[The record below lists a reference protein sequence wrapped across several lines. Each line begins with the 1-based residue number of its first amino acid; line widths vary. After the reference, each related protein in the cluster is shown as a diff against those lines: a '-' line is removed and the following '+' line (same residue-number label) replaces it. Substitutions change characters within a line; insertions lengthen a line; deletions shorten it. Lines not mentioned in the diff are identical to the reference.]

1 MEELIMIRYG
11 EISLKGGNRRFFE
24 DKLVANI
31 RSAIA
36 DLGDVDVYK
45 TYGRIF
51 VRGVRQVST
60 AIRRLQ
66 GVFGIVSISPVL
78 QVSKEVDTI
87 KTVGLELIKRLDPAP
102 GTTFRVDARR
112 SDKSFP
118 LTSIEINQE
127 VASTILPQFEDLVV
141 DLSNPELRLSIEIRE
156 KSAYI
161 FVESY
166 PGMGGLPVGVTGKGL
181 LLLSGGIDSPVAGWM
196 VMKRGVRVDALHF
209 HSFPFTGEKSKEKV
223 INLANILAD
232 YNQGMRLWI
241 APFTEIQKTI
251 HAHCRPALRITIMRR
266 MMIRIAD
273 RLAQRIGA
281 LILVTGESIGQVA
294 SQTLESM
301 TTISAVTP
309 KQIIRPLAAFDKQEI
324 ITRAK
329 EIGTYETSIQ
339 PYEDCCTVF
348 VPKHPST
355 RPSIEEAEGAEAG
368 IDWDSLLD
376 KCLADME
383 VIDIP

>member
-1 MEELIMIRYG
+1 
-11 EISLKGGNRRFFE
+11 
-24 DKLVANI
+24 
-31 RSAIA
+31 
-36 DLGDVDVYK
+36 
-45 TYGRIF
+45 
-51 VRGVRQVST
+51 
-60 AIRRLQ
+60 
-66 GVFGIVSISPVL
+66 
-78 QVSKEVDTI
+78 
-87 KTVGLELIKRLDPAP
+87 
-102 GTTFRVDARR
+102 
-112 SDKSFP
+112 
-118 LTSIEINQE
+118 
-127 VASTILPQFEDLVV
+127 
-141 DLSNPELRLSIEIRE
+141 
-156 KSAYI
+156 
-161 FVESY
+161 
-166 PGMGGLPVGVTGKGL
+166 
-181 LLLSGGIDSPVAGWM
+181 
-196 VMKRGVRVDALHF
+196 
-209 HSFPFTGEKSKEKV
+209 
-223 INLANILAD
+223 
-232 YNQGMRLWI
+232 
-241 APFTEIQKTI
+241 
-251 HAHCRPALRITIMRR
+251 MRR